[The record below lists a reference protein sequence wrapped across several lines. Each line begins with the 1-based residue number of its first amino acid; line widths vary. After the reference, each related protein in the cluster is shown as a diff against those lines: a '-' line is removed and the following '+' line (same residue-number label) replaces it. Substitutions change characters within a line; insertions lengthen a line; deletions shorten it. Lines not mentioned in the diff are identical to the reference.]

1 LPALASISP
10 TSTPDFSIR
19 FLTKENEL
27 VGDSFA
33 GSLKTGLA
41 AERLNRRWMCFD
53 SILEWLRISATGF
66 FSDFPGFEMNP
77 IIDNGELF
85 A

>member
-1 LPALASISP
+1 M
-10 TSTPDFSIR
+10 TE
-19 FLTKENEL
+19 ENEL
-27 VGDSFA
+27 VVDPFA

-66 FSDFPGFEMNP
+66 F
-77 IIDNGELF
+77 
-85 A
+85 